1 MASDLSGERLASLKQ
16 RLEQRYEKLR
26 AEVRR
31 ELLAADSEG
40 FLDLAGRVH
49 DPGDESVA
57 DLLVDVGLAVVDLH
71 IDAIR
76 ETEAALLRLR
86 TGTYGTCVDCGTR
99 IGDERLLTEPTATR
113 CVTCQ
118 EIHERAFVQPGRA
131 TL

>member
-1 MASDLSGERLASLKQ
+1 M
-16 RLEQRYEKLR
+16 
-26 AEVRR
+26 RR
-31 ELLAADSEG
+31 ELLEADSEG

-57 DLLVDVGLAVVDLH
+57 DLLVDVGLAVVDRH
-71 IDAIR
+71 VEAIR

-99 IGDERLLTEPTATR
+99 IGYERLLTEPTAAR

-118 EIHERAFVQPGRA
+118 EVHERAFAQPGRS

>member
-1 MASDLSGERLASLKQ
+1 MASDLSGERLATLKQ
-16 RLEQRYEKLR
+16 RLDQSYEELR
-26 AEVRR
+26 TEVRR
-31 ELLAADSEG
+31 ELLEADSEG

-57 DLLVDVGLAVVDLH
+57 DLLVDVGLAVVDRH
-71 IDAIR
+71 VEAIR

-99 IGDERLLTEPTATR
+99 IGYERLLTEPTAAR

-118 EIHERAFVQPGRA
+118 EVHERAFAQPGRS